1 MFCVTI
7 QVSMAEE
14 ASSASARCAVF
25 GSARHAGC
33 WPRDRHDRRRTSGSL
48 TYVWKV
54 DICWAPGF
62 RVHSPCGPR
71 KSGIPESVE
80 IPAPVSTV
88 TARTP
93 RTHEGTTSSARLPS
107 TPKPLS
113 LSLLPVE
120 RDPSHADSFFPHPRI
135 LPKARLGAVAA
146 GVEPAATS
154 PLPWHDHRILTL
166 SVPAGL
172 GSATNRVG
180 CCLLPE
186 PGLE

>member
-1 MFCVTI
+1 MFCVMI
-7 QVSMAEE
+7 QVSKAEE

-33 WPRDRHDRRRTSGSL
+33 WPRDRHDRRRTSGSF

-88 TARTP
+88 TARTS
-93 RTHEGTTSSARLPS
+93 RAHEGTTSSARLPS

-113 LSLLPVE
+113 LSSTPGE
-120 RDPSHADSFFPHPRI
+120 RDPSHPDSFDPAPPSTQSHDHDVD
-135 LPKARLGAVAA
+135 GDGAA
-146 GVEPAATS
+146 G
-154 PLPWHDHRILTL
+154 HDHGVLTL
-166 SVPAGL
+166 SAPAGL
-172 GSATNRVG
+172 GSATNPVG
-180 CCLLPE
+180 CCLL
-186 PGLE
+186 